1 MRILGENRFIDSRF
15 TGKKFLKA
23 ERGRFLKKNGDV
35 QDIPNLIDYYNG
47 RNDL

>member
-1 MRILGENRFIDSRF
+1 MRISGKNRFIDSRF
-15 TGKKFLKA
+15 TVKKFLKA
-23 ERGRFLKKNGDV
+23 ERVCLLKKNGDV

>member
-1 MRILGENRFIDSRF
+1 MRILWENRFIDSRF

-23 ERGRFLKKNGDV
+23 ERVRLLKKNGDV

-47 RNDL
+47 KTNR